1 MPFNGNYRRA
11 ESGGEPP
18 QSKRFAKFGRR
29 LANAIA
35 SGLRALER
43 RFPAVNQRLRID

>member
-1 MPFNGNYRRA
+1 MPFNENHRRA

-18 QSKRFAKFGRR
+18 QSRRFAKFGRR
-29 LANAIA
+29 LANAMA

-43 RFPAVNQRLRID
+43 RFSAANQRLRID